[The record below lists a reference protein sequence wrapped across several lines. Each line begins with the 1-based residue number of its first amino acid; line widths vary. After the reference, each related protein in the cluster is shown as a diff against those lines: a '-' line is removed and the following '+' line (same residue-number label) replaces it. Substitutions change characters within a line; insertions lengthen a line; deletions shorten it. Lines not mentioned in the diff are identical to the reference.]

1 MNIQQVSPSI
11 RPAFITTLVVSWL
24 TIRGLLWISEALF
37 FPETGYTWHASL
49 IDGLLGLFCI
59 SLAVQFWIGIVG
71 IRLPVVIMLLM
82 HFGIHLYRWAI
93 LDPSGWWTITTMQRL
108 QVIFEASVSMVLIGL
123 LVLVPRLH
131 VIQSVQK

>member
-1 MNIQQVSPSI
+1 MNIQQESPSI
-11 RPAFITTLVVSWL
+11 RPTFITTLVVSWL

-108 QVIFEASVSMVLIGL
+108 QVIFEASVSMMLIGL

-131 VIQSVQK
+131 VIPSVQK